1 MLQIDNSTD
10 KGELKHLAAALLLN
24 LGQISQN
31 RNYLLSPCP
40 KFLCHFFYMSK
51 RFSRANFFNISQ
63 WNKIIYE
70 ISIIIFKDLL

>member
-40 KFLCHFFYMSK
+40 KFLCHFFTCQK
-51 RFSRANFFNISQ
+51 DFHEQIFL
-63 WNKIIYE
+63 IYHNG
-70 ISIIIFKDLL
+70 IKLFMKYSIIIFKDLV